1 MKMRVF
7 FLKRKSVYYF
17 LLLSLILITLLTTIK
32 YKNTSAF
39 NLLNSNKTIR
49 KDLTGD
55 GNEDSVN
62 INSKDNKYSIT
73 IKSQNK
79 NYTLKNNENKKF
91 IGDHNNFWPITIN
104 FEDIS
109 RDKIPEIFIQC
120 SQYKMPIQYIFK
132 WQNNEFKRLYSSNN
146 NIIGLMDY
154 NNNKTPKI
162 ISGNLKN
169 GEIAFDSFMFMEDSL
184 QRFDYNFN
192 ENFMGSN
199 TIIEFINYIQS
210 LPISEENRPE
220 NILINT
226 IGGKDISVIG
236 NLVKENNIYTFQDAN
251 FKDIKNN
258 RDGEIS
264 EIKWSLNFKGMS
276 KQDNNLIKNY
286 NIDVLLKLVDNPDD
300 NYKFK
305 IYSIVLN

>member
-91 IGDHNNFWPITIN
+91 IGDYNNFWPITIN

-120 SQYKMPIQYIFK
+120 SQYEMPVQYIFK

-258 RDGEIS
+258 KDGEIS

>member
-91 IGDHNNFWPITIN
+91 NKEITII
-104 FEDIS
+104 FGLLPLIL
-109 RDKIPEIFIQC
+109 KIFLEIKFLRYLYNALNIKC
-120 SQYKMPIQYIFK
+120 
-132 WQNNEFKRLYSSNN
+132 LYSIFLN
-146 NIIGLMDY
+146 G
-154 NNNKTPKI
+154 KI
-162 ISGNLKN
+162 MNLK
-169 GEIAFDSFMFMEDSL
+169 
-184 QRFDYNFN
+184 DYTHLT
-192 ENFMGSN
+192 
-199 TIIEFINYIQS
+199 TI
-210 LPISEENRPE
+210 
-220 NILINT
+220 
-226 IGGKDISVIG
+226 
-236 NLVKENNIYTFQDAN
+236 
-251 FKDIKNN
+251 
-258 RDGEIS
+258 
-264 EIKWSLNFKGMS
+264 
-276 KQDNNLIKNY
+276 
-286 NIDVLLKLVDNPDD
+286 LLD
-300 NYKFK
+300 
-305 IYSIVLN
+305 

>member
-7 FLKRKSVYYF
+7 FLKRKSIYYF

-39 NLLNSNKTIR
+39 KLLNSNKTIR
-49 KDLTGD
+49 RDLTGD
-55 GNEDSVN
+55 GNEDN
-62 INSKDNKYSIT
+62 INITNKDNKYFIT
-73 IKSQNK
+73 VKSQNK
-79 NYTLKNNENKKF
+79 NYTLKNNENKSF
-91 IGDHNNFWPITIN
+91 IGDYNKFWPIKLN
-104 FEDIS
+104 FQDIS

-132 WQNNEFKRLYSSNN
+132 WQNNEFKKLYSSNN
-146 NIIGLMDY
+146 NIIGLMDS

-169 GEIAFDSFMFMEDSL
+169 NEIVFDSFIFMEDSIK
-184 QRFDYNFN
+184 RFDYNFN

-210 LPISEENRPE
+210 LPISEENRPKSILTD
-220 NILINT
+220 NIS
-226 IGGKDISVIG
+226 GKDISVIG

-251 FKDIKNN
+251 FKDIRNN
-258 RDGEIS
+258 NDGEIN

-276 KQDNNLIKNY
+276 KQDNNLVKNY
-286 NIDVLLKLVDNPDD
+286 SIDVLLKLVDNPDD
-300 NYKFK
+300 NHRFK
-305 IYSIVLN
+305 IYSITLN

>member
-39 NLLNSNKTIR
+39 SLLNSNKTIR

-91 IGDHNNFWPITIN
+91 IGDYNNFWPITIN

-120 SQYKMPIQYIFK
+120 SQYKMPVQYIFK

-251 FKDIKNN
+251 FKDIK
-258 RDGEIS
+258 I
-264 EIKWSLNFKGMS
+264 IKME
-276 KQDNNLIKNY
+276 
-286 NIDVLLKLVDNPDD
+286 KLV
-300 NYKFK
+300 K
-305 IYSIVLN
+305 

>member
-7 FLKRKSVYYF
+7 FLKKKFICYF

-39 NLLNSNKTIR
+39 NLLKPNKTIR

-62 INSKDNKYSIT
+62 ISAKDNQYYIT

-79 NYTLKNNENKKF
+79 NHVLKNNEDKKF
-91 IGDHNNFWPITIN
+91 IGDYNKFWPININ
-104 FEDIS
+104 FQDIS
-109 RDKIPEIFIQC
+109 RDKIPEIFVQC
-120 SQYKMPIQYIFK
+120 SQYKMPVQYIFT
-132 WQNNEFKRLYSSNN
+132 WQNNKFKRLYSSNN

-162 ISGNLKN
+162 ISGNFKN
-169 GEIAFDSFMFMEDSL
+169 NKIVFDSFIFMEDKIE
-184 QRFDYNFN
+184 RFDYNFN

-199 TIIEFINYIQS
+199 TILEFINYIQS
-210 LPISEENRPE
+210 LPISEENRPK
-220 NILINT
+220 NILINN
-226 IGGKDISVIG
+226 IAGKDISVIG

-251 FKDIKNN
+251 FRDIKNN
-258 RDGEIS
+258 AHGEIN
-264 EIKWSLNFKGMS
+264 EIKWSLNFKGIS
-276 KQDNNLIKNY
+276 KQDNNLMKNY
-286 NIDVLLKLVDNPDD
+286 NIDVLLKLVDDPDD
-300 NYKFK
+300 NHKFK
-305 IYSIVLN
+305 IYSIILN